1 MERSDIEALLERHLE
16 HFRLRDPQALAGDH
30 LADGTFESPAHGL
43 VSGRVGIE
51 GVYRYWFTAFPD
63 MRFEWDPPLIDGA
76 RAALFW
82 RFTGTVRGP
91 FFGEAIDGA
100 RVEMRGAAEYE
111 FDGGGIRSARHQFD
125 FSGALIKA
133 GSLRP
138 RPSR

>member
-1 MERSDIEALLERHLE
+1 MERTEIEAVLARHLE
-16 HFRLRDPQALAGDH
+16 HFRQRDPQALASDH
-30 LADGTFESPAHGL
+30 LPHGTFESPAHGL

-63 MRFEWDPPLIDGA
+63 MRFEWDEPLVDGP
-76 RAALFW
+76 RVALFW
-82 RFTGTVRGP
+82 HFTGTVRGP

-100 RVEMRGAAEYE
+100 RVEMRGAAEYVME
-111 FDGGGIRSARHQFD
+111 SGGILSARHQFD

-133 GSLRP
+133 GSLKP